1 MTFLFPVKNQQGTME
16 GRPSAPARVSMFRRL
31 MVRVTPAE
39 RLVGDGKER
48 DKDERAPASGAGAEA
63 EVGSVGLDKMVISFM
78 EDSSAAV
85 ERPPRGRCSN
95 CFNGNQDGS
104 DDEDFGFLP
113 SASAPAAAPAAAG
126 DALELLK
133 GLVQCASTAERNL
146 LADASR
152 IAERCG
158 KGSGSGRKKADVR
171 RAVADGLR
179 ALGYDAAVCT
189 SRWDKTP
196 SHPAGEHEYIDA
208 VVESGSGS
216 GARLVVEVDFRSE
229 FEVARPTK
237 AYRAALQ
244 ALPPLFVGT
253 PDRLGRIV
261 AVVAEAARQSLR
273 KRGLHFPPWR
283 KHEYMCAKW
292 LSPHARS
299 SSPDKTPALATPI
312 SAATFSGEFEL
323 RFDEKPKAAD
333 DDIPGGEDKKI
344 TVVVSPTP
352 TPWRPEEAEAA
363 TKLSP
368 QPPQA
373 KRKVVTGLASLLL
386 LAS

>member
-1 MTFLFPVKNQQGTME
+1 ME
-16 GRPSAPARVSMFRRL
+16 GRPTAPARVSMFRRL

-48 DKDERAPASGAGAEA
+48 EKDEKPAASGGAGAEA
-63 EVGSVGLDKMVISFM
+63 DVGSVALDKMVISFM
-78 EDSSAAV
+78 EESSAAV
-85 ERPPRGRCSN
+85 ERPPRGRCSS

-104 DDEDFGFLP
+104 DDEDFDFLP

-158 KGSGSGRKKADVR
+158 KGSGSGRKTADIR

-196 SHPAGEHEYIDA
+196 PTRPASTSTSTLWWSPCPAPGLWWRWT
-208 VVESGSGS
+208 SGRSSRWRGPPRRT
-216 GARLVVEVDFRSE
+216 ARRCRRCRLCSW
-229 FEVARPTK
+229 
-237 AYRAALQ
+237 
-244 ALPPLFVGT
+244 ALPTGWAGSWPSWRR
-253 PDRLGRIV
+253 PRGR
-261 AVVAEAARQSLR
+261 ALR

-283 KHEYMCAKW
+283 KHEYMRAKW

-299 SSPDKTPALATPI
+299 SGNGSSPDKTPAPATALATPI
-312 SAATFSGEFEL
+312 SAANFSGEFEL
-323 RFDEKPKAAD
+323 RFDEKPKASAA
-333 DDIPGGEDKKI
+333 DIPGGEEDGADKKI

-352 TPWRPEEAEAA
+352 EE
-363 TKLSP
+363 P
-368 QPPQA
+368 G
-373 KRKVVTGLASLLL
+373 RLASWG
-386 LAS
+386 

>member
-1 MTFLFPVKNQQGTME
+1 MVKELISISFFLFCS
-16 GRPSAPARVSMFRRL
+16 PSR
-31 MVRVTPAE
+31 
-39 RLVGDGKER
+39 
-48 DKDERAPASGAGAEA
+48 
-63 EVGSVGLDKMVISFM
+63 SF
-78 EDSSAAV
+78 S
-85 ERPPRGRCSN
+85 
-95 CFNGNQDGS
+95 Q
-104 DDEDFGFLP
+104 
-113 SASAPAAAPAAAG
+113 
-126 DALELLK
+126 

-152 IAERCG
+152 IAERCRKG
-158 KGSGSGRKKADVR
+158 GYGSGCGRKKADVR

-189 SRWDKTP
+189 SRWEKTP

-208 VVESGSGS
+208 LVVESGSGS
-216 GARLVVEVDFRSE
+216 GSGAGRLVVEVDFRSE

-237 AYRAALQ
+237 AYRLALQ

-261 AVVAEAARQSLR
+261 AVVTEAARQSLR

-283 KHEYMCAKW
+283 NHEYMRAKW
-292 LSPHARS
+292 LSPHSRS
-299 SSPDKTPALATPI
+299 GNPDKTPAPALATPI
-312 SAATFSGEFEL
+312 SVATFSGEFEL
-323 RFDEKPKAAD
+323 RFDDKPKASAA
-333 DDIPGGEDKKI
+333 DIPAGGEEDKKI

-352 TPWRPEEAEAA
+352 EDPGAA
-363 TKLSP
+363 GKLRLSP

-373 KRKVVTGLASLLL
+373 KMKVVTGLASLLL

>member
-1 MTFLFPVKNQQGTME
+1 ME
-16 GRPSAPARVSMFRRL
+16 GRPTAPARVSMFRRL

-48 DKDERAPASGAGAEA
+48 EKDEKPAASGGAGAEA
-63 EVGSVGLDKMVISFM
+63 DVGSVALDKMVISFM
-78 EDSSAAV
+78 EESSAAV
-85 ERPPRGRCSN
+85 ERPPRGRCSS

-104 DDEDFGFLP
+104 DDEDFDFLP

-158 KGSGSGRKKADVR
+158 KGSGSGRKTADIR

-208 VVESGSGS
+208 VVESVP

-283 KHEYMCAKW
+283 KHEYMRAKW

-299 SSPDKTPALATPI
+299 SGNGSSPDKTPAPATALATPI
-312 SAATFSGEFEL
+312 SAANFSGEFEL
-323 RFDEKPKAAD
+323 RFDEKPKASAA
-333 DDIPGGEDKKI
+333 DIPGGEEDGADKKI

-352 TPWRPEEAEAA
+352 EEPGAA
-363 TKLSP
+363 SKLGLSP